1 MKKKRNPK
9 KKKRTTS
16 TPVEERIKTER
27 IAIYL
32 DCIIG
37 VCSSILSLSC
47 IIFFAITEGI
57 PYPDRFSLGLI
68 FWIIW
73 LIFSLTLIGIG
84 VKGYL
89 QEKHFDEKKQRKD
102 IKAPIV

>member
-1 MKKKRNPK
+1 MPSPTSVDDKIKR
-9 KKKRTTS
+9 
-16 TPVEERIKTER
+16 ER
-27 IAIYL
+27 AALYF
-32 DCIIG
+32 DCICG
-37 VCSSILSLSC
+37 ASSAILSISC

-57 PYPDRFSLGLI
+57 PYPDRFSFGLT

-84 VKGYL
+84 INQYYY
-89 QEKHFDEKKQRKD
+89 EKHFDKKKQRKD